1 MSTNITDL
9 LASVKIAPADLK
21 KISEVRERLAGLHRI
36 GSATHRP
43 RQPYGDNWRTELH
56 LAADTAGAKL
66 QEFPTLEN
74 AEAYHHAFMR
84 HKESEQTGDMI
95 SDLIRP
101 AFARF
106 SAELK
111 DIALKIIDQ
120 AEASFTAEA
129 RTKGDA
135 LRAIDEASAV
145 QHDLRTN
152 STAAAFASEREHAAA
167 DPAGW
172 LQRNGLAAIRVSL
185 RRKSLTTSDL
195 NPIKSE

>member
-1 MSTNITDL
+1 MSNIIPL
-9 LASVKIAPADLK
+9 LAAVKISAPDLK
-21 KISEVRERLAGLHRI
+21 KIAEVRERIAGLHRI
-36 GSATHRP
+36 GTANRRP
-43 RQPYGDNWRTELH
+43 KLPYGNDWRSELH
-56 LAADTAGAKL
+56 LAADAAGAKL

-84 HKESEQTGDMI
+84 NKESELTGDMI
-95 SDLIRP
+95 GELIAP
-101 AFARF
+101 NFARF

-172 LQRNGLAAIRVSL
+172 LARTGLAV
-185 RRKSLTTSDL
+185 
-195 NPIKSE
+195 